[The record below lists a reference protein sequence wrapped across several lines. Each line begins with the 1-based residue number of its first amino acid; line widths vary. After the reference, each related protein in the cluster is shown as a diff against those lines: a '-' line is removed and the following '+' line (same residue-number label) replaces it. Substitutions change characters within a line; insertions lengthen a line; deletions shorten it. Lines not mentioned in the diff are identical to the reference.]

1 MSRQQTNK
9 ILKASHYF
17 VRFMQLSCVGVT
29 ITKNL
34 GVAHPSRTQLP
45 AEQFL
50 FSKES
55 ASKHPKD
62 IRGVQLFLYIKY
74 IKDLRKILSWL
85 KIWINFL
92 WYKSVIFFII
102 KLPTHWSDMGDFFC
116 NLPKTFQCEQNFGLV
131 FLRAKRNR
139 SHVSSVRNLLNLEAI
154 GNQRTEG
161 KSLWNQIFIIN

>member
-1 MSRQQTNK
+1 MSRQQTNI

-92 WYKSVIFFII
+92 WYKSVIFFYH
-102 KLPTHWSDMGDFFC
+102 KAAYTLERYGWLFLQPAENTSVWTKFWFSF
-116 NLPKTFQCEQNFGLV
+116 PKGKTKSEPCEQC
-131 FLRAKRNR
+131 
-139 SHVSSVRNLLNLEAI
+139 
-154 GNQRTEG
+154 
-161 KSLWNQIFIIN
+161 